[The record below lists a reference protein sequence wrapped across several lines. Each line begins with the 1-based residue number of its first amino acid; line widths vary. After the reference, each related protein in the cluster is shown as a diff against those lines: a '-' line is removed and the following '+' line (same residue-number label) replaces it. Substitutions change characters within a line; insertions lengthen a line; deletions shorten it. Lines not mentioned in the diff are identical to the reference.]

1 MRRSATRPARQG
13 RPATGRGALAAL
25 LLATVLVAAGGPVER
40 VRAEPGGKVRIVAV
54 EGAFEDVAAYVADAI
69 VNRGLVI
76 DYRGYIGR
84 MLKRTGADAGSAK
97 PIYRD
102 AQFFQFCSAV
112 FSRRTMEADP
122 RNIAYCPYVVF
133 VYELAANPGTVH
145 VGYRRPARAGSAESR
160 KALAAVESLLDA
172 IVLEATE

>member
-1 MRRSATRPARQG
+1 MTDRMRFAI
-13 RPATGRGALAAL
+13 L
-25 LLATVLVAAGGPVER
+25 LLAAFLIAAGGPAER
-40 VRAEPGGKVRIVAV
+40 VRAEPGGDMKIVAV
-54 EGAFEDVAAYVADAI
+54 EGTFEDVAEYVADAI

-84 MLKRTGADAGSAK
+84 MLQRTGTDAGSAK

-133 VYELAANPGTVH
+133 VYELATKPGTVH
-145 VGYRRPARAGSAESR
+145 VGYRRPERDGAAESR
-160 KALAAVESLLDA
+160 KALAAVETLLHA
-172 IVLEATE
+172 IVREATE